1 MDWHLEPAQVLSP
14 CPAIFGGVLS
24 VKSPNHLPHN
34 PASGKPGQPVLA
46 ILLTQFQQAWMY
58 YTRFQPNIVCIW
70 CNRTVCITID
80 NQYEEIKDM
89 SYIIELISPNVY
101 GRELFYKYS
110 KYKKTTYITYFI
122 YMISHYQYVYI
133 YITCIRGSKCK
144 SPHLSVAVSY
154 STYTVYKRKQHA

>member
-1 MDWHLEPAQVLSP
+1 MCFHIRTYLHFFFIHWCILFIHANWWKYIYLYSYLYLIYSAGHRVRTCGNFPKRLVTEMDWHLEPAQVLSP

-34 PASGKPGQPVLA
+34 PASGKPGQSVLA

-80 NQYEEIKDM
+80 I
-89 SYIIELISPNVY
+89 
-101 GRELFYKYS
+101 
-110 KYKKTTYITYFI
+110 
-122 YMISHYQYVYI
+122 YI
-133 YITCIRGSKCK
+133 YISIWRD
-144 SPHLSVAVSY
+144 
-154 STYTVYKRKQHA
+154 